1 MKAGQLCVWTENKV
15 RLVMY
20 AFQFHSKVRG
30 GRERQFII
38 IVLEN
43 TLQSYFILHKLA
55 QYAIFF
61 IR

>member
-1 MKAGQLCVWTENKV
+1 
-15 RLVMY
+15 MY

-43 TLQSYFILHKLA
+43 TFQSYHILHRLA
-55 QYAIFF
+55 QYAIFDQVTVVLDHWF
-61 IR
+61 LHVLKLFL